1 MSTEYLFYL
10 FVFSLISF
18 IDVLWFSV
26 YKFFT
31 FLVKFILKYFILFG
45 VIINEIVFT
54 ISFWIA

>member
-54 ISFWIA
+54 ISF